1 MASAW
6 TKTKFIGVRY
16 REHATRKHGIRP
28 DRYFALNYKTGGR
41 VKNEGVGWE
50 SEGWTAEKAFNLLAE
65 MRANLKAGSGPTTLA
80 QRREAQQEQE
90 EIRKAARRAKAK
102 QEITFGQFWELY
114 YWPAATAHKKPKS
127 VDAERHLFAKWLAP
141 LHDVSLPHITQ
152 AKLDAV
158 VSSMRKAGKAPA
170 TIKYAIAVVSQVW
183 NHAALLDVVAGEN
196 PTRKVKMPQKDNRRT
211 RFLSPAEA
219 KTLLTTL
226 WARSI
231 DSHDEAVLSLFCG
244 MRAGEIH
251 AATWHDVDFEAK
263 TILLRD
269 TKNKR
274 NRHAYITPE
283 VEAVLRRR
291 GKKDRSGYI
300 FPAVGGGSRRWVPA
314 TFDRVV
320 RELGFNEGI
329 SDARQRVCFHTLRHT
344 YASWLVQKGTP
355 LYTVAQLLGHSTIA
369 MTQRYSHLAQ
379 DTVRSAAMSVQG
391 ILDQKRATIV
401 PFAKGS

>member
-1 MASAW
+1 MASVW

-28 DRYFALNYKTGGR
+28 DRYFALNYKTGGL

-65 MRANLKAGSGPTTLA
+65 IRANLKAGSGPRTLA
-80 QRREAQQEQE
+80 ERREAMQEQE
-90 EIRKAARRAKAK
+90 ENRKAARRAKAK
-102 QEITFGQFWELY
+102 REITFRQFWEQI
-114 YWPAATAHKKPKS
+114 YWPATTTRKKPKS
-127 VDAERHLFAKWLAP
+127 VDAERHLFTRWLAP
-141 LHDVSLPHITQ
+141 LHDVPLPHITLPR
-152 AKLDAV
+152 LDAV
-158 VSSMRKAGKAPA
+158 VSAMLKAGKAPA
-170 TIKYAIAVVSQVW
+170 TVKYALAVVSQVW
-183 NHAALLDVVAGEN
+183 NHAALMDVVTGES
-196 PTRKVKMPQKDNRRT
+196 PTRKVKKPQIDNRRT
-211 RFLSPAEA
+211 RFLSPEEA
-219 KTLLTTL
+219 KTLLDAL
-226 WARSI
+226 LVRSI
-231 DSHDEAVLSLFCG
+231 DAHDEAVLSLFCG

-251 AATWHDVDFEAK
+251 AASWHDVNFETG

-274 NRHAYITPE
+274 NRYAYITPE

-291 GKKDRSGYI
+291 RQEGQNEQI
-300 FPAVGGGSRRWVPA
+300 FPAIGGGVRQWVPT

-369 MTQRYSHLAQ
+369 MTQRYSHLAP

-391 ILDQKRATIV
+391 ILDKKQAKIIAFGERA
-401 PFAKGS
+401 